1 MFLLFVHYIK
11 HYTNPTL
18 MADSSAA
25 GGGQWYGHEVRVRSE
40 LLGALLALLKKSEKA
55 EPIVGG
61 ANGEPGAH
69 VDGTGAAGAAG
80 AAVAVAA
87 ADGEAPDAAA
97 AGAMRALMADPTVAA
112 ALQHPK
118 VQPVLMKVMADPS
131 ILSDP
136 LKMQAGTLY
145 FFILKFCLNKNIHIH
160 TYIIKIFN
168 I

>member
-40 LLGALLALLKKSEKA
+40 LLGALLALLQKSEKA

-61 ANGEPGAH
+61 ANGEPDAH
-69 VDGTGAAGAAG
+69 VAAGAAG

-87 ADGEAPDAAA
+87 ADGEAPDAGA
-97 AGAMRALMADPTVAA
+97 AGVMRALMADPTVAA

-131 ILSDP
+131 ILADP
-136 LKMQAGTLY
+136 LRMQAGTL
-145 FFILKFCLNKNIHIH
+145 
-160 TYIIKIFN
+160 
-168 I
+168 